1 MKVYFTKM
9 SGSGNDFII
18 IDNRSGKYNNIIKS
32 SLIKFLC
39 KRRISIGADG
49 VIFLEH
55 SKKAD
60 VKMHHYN
67 PDGSKPAM
75 CGNGARCIAY
85 FSHIQGL
92 PKNLTIETNDSVIKA
107 SVDNTFVSIQMPD
120 AKFIEYD
127 IPIDELSLKLD
138 TINTGVPH
146 AVVIVDSI
154 DSIPIKLWGEIIRY
168 HEKFAPNGTNVDF
181 VEIIGDNSIQ
191 IRTYERGVE
200 DETLACGTGAVAC
213 AIVATRRKL
222 VEPPVEIIVRL
233 LDILNVDFDMNF
245 PYIKNIVLSGNVI
258 ESFRGT
264 VEFETEILS

>member
-1 MKVYFTKM
+1 M

-18 IDNRSGKYNNIIKS
+18 IDNRSGEYNNIIKS
-32 SLIKFLC
+32 SLTKILC

-49 VIFLEH
+49 VIFIEH

-67 PDGSKPAM
+67 PDGSEPAM

-85 FSHIQGL
+85 FSRIQGL
-92 PKNLTIETNDSVIKA
+92 PKNLRIETNEGVIKA
-107 SVDNTFVSIQMPD
+107 SVNKTFVSIQMPD
-120 AKFIEYD
+120 AKFIEFD
-127 IPIDELSLKLD
+127 IPIDELSLQLD

-146 AVVIVDSI
+146 AVIIVDSI
-154 DSIPIKLWGEIIRY
+154 DLIPIKLWSEIIRY

-213 AIVATRRKL
+213 AIIAARKKI
-222 VEPPVEIIVRL
+222 VEPPVEVIVRL
-233 LDILNVDFDMNF
+233 PDILNVDFDMNF

-264 VEFETEILS
+264 VEFETENLS